1 LRQRKYNMEIRHLC
15 SREHKFLYVLFPVM
29 LCLIIG
35 AAMFGEHFRK
45 NTT

>member
-1 LRQRKYNMEIRHLC
+1 VKIRYLC
-15 SREHKFLYVLFPVM
+15 SREHKCRYVLFPVM

-35 AAMFGEHFRK
+35 AAMLCEHFRK